1 MRTKLVVTAGFA
13 AVLLFAGCS
22 SSDSSTDSGDSSG
35 TQQSGTEESGTEES
49 GSADSDSN
57 DSATSA
63 PEGVDVCALADPAL
77 LQALGVTGEGEALD
91 RAGTGGPPDI
101 AFDICSW
108 NAAIENPSDPMNNVT
123 VQVVTEGPDA
133 VFNPLEDAITALNSP
148 TPVDVGTNGKIYE
161 GGLIAGGG
169 GVGKT
174 IAFEAEGGKLITVS
188 QTAEVVDVAALT
200 ALAQGVEANL

>member
-22 SSDSSTDSGDSSG
+22 SSDSSSDSGDSSG
-35 TQQSGTEESGTEES
+35 TQQSGTEESGNADS
-49 GSADSDSN
+49 GSS

-77 LQALGVTGEGEALD
+77 LQALGVAGEGEALD
-91 RAGTGGPPDI
+91 RGGENGPPDI
-101 AFDICSW
+101 AYDICSW
-108 NAAIENPSDPMNNVT
+108 NSPIENPDDPINIVT

-133 VFNPLEDAITALNSP
+133 VINPLEMLLSALDSP

-169 GVGKT
+169 GTGRT
-174 IAFEAEGGKLITVS
+174 IVFEADQGKLITVS
-188 QTAEVVDVAALT
+188 QTGEDVDVAALT